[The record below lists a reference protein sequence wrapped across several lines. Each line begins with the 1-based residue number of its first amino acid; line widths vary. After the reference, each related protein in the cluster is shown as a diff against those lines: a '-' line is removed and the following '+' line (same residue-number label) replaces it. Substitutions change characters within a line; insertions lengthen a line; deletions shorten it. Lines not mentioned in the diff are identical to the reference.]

1 MADPLLE
8 LEGTHHFGPDDI
20 DRAREL
26 STPDSDIARKLLR
39 SLRRKRDELSRER
52 GELAVEARS
61 SLALGRTGDFQEA
74 QADLVRLSRELGE
87 VESRVDQVAALLGR
101 NAGGKA
107 ERRSK
112 RVALDLAQS
121 RMDALMRALIR
132 AGVDQTRVNL
142 KRPRFQKP
150 DPEDARA
157 RSRIRVQ
164 TRAGTPR
171 KGFFGRVLSFF
182 SF

>member
-1 MADPLLE
+1 MGGIWTPKYAGMKAELDFEVGSAHVDLDLNPPLRDIVKAMAKDPLLE
-8 LEGTHHFGPDDI
+8 LEGTHHFGTDDI

-26 STPDSDIARKLLR
+26 ANPDSDIARKLLR

-87 VESRVDQVAALLGR
+87 VESHVDQVAALLGR

-112 RVALDLAQS
+112 RVAWTSPNLAWTPS
-121 RMDALMRALIR
+121 C
-132 AGVDQTRVNL
+132 
-142 KRPRFQKP
+142 
-150 DPEDARA
+150 AR
-157 RSRIRVQ
+157 
-164 TRAGTPR
+164 
-171 KGFFGRVLSFF
+171 
-182 SF
+182 